1 MPLILPCPMEKRQE
15 EFRNSLAAC
24 KSTRRRGTSAAC
36 SAGGS
41 LAVFLLGALGLHLL
55 LVLTALVLRLLLLL
69 VFPVVLHKNTSFHF
83 LCGLVFPEDAEYIPE
98 ICEKKE
104 KLLLTSR
111 DSPDILNQQNKE
123 GCLHPPHLPPS
134 AKRSTS
140 LLSNCPAGGLLLRG
154 CRFWYPRF
162 VILEWRCFDHS

>member
-1 MPLILPCPMEKRQE
+1 MSPGKKTRGIPNRP
-15 EFRNSLAAC
+15 AAC

>member
-1 MPLILPCPMEKRQE
+1 MEKRQE

-104 KLLLTSR
+104 KLL
-111 DSPDILNQQNKE
+111 
-123 GCLHPPHLPPS
+123 
-134 AKRSTS
+134 
-140 LLSNCPAGGLLLRG
+140 
-154 CRFWYPRF
+154 
-162 VILEWRCFDHS
+162 